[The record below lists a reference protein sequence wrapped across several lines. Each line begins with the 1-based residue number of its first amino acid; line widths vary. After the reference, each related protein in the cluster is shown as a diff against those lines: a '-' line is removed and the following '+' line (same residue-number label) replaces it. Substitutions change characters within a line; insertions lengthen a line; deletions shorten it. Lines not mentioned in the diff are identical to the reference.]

1 MYKSVKEKA
10 RGEGLPG
17 LTVAIFRLLT
27 LISRCQKMPTVLMD
41 NMEHSILKYI
51 YKMSN
56 PSQQWLWR
64 YICDTIVN
72 HFSFISYWS
81 YSMKLLFLYNEVKWD
96 SFAGFGELASCWLK
110 LLPNEAISISIIS
123 SDDSL
128 KPGLQ
133 GTRLSWSFRGSLPPI
148 DFSLLTFC

>member
-56 PSQQWLWR
+56 PSQ
-64 YICDTIVN
+64 
-72 HFSFISYWS
+72 
-81 YSMKLLFLYNEVKWD
+81 
-96 SFAGFGELASCWLK
+96 
-110 LLPNEAISISIIS
+110 
-123 SDDSL
+123 
-128 KPGLQ
+128 
-133 GTRLSWSFRGSLPPI
+133 
-148 DFSLLTFC
+148 